1 MRLDLAID
9 KIQRYDGATLRELE
23 REFGPITEREKA
35 RLGVSIRG
43 GLGTVLQR
51 AAPVVGTASSLTT
64 VTTAYTAGDML
75 GSETTL
81 TAMANATG
89 GGGAITAINVQN
101 SSINVTG
108 ALDIRLFSAASTPA
122 ADNAAN
128 SWSDA
133 NSRLQVVAYQIA
145 APVASALNSTIY
157 AGELYKAYT
166 TTSSANLFLNVICLG
181 APAVFTAATDLQ
193 YTFEILQWQ

>member
-1 MRLDLAID
+1 MRLDLAVE

-23 REFGPITEREKA
+23 REFGPLTDREKA
-35 RLGVSIRG
+35 RLGCSIRG

-51 AAPVVGTASSLTT
+51 AAPVVATASGLTT
-64 VTTAYTAGDML
+64 SITAYTAGDML
-75 GSETTL
+75 GAEQTL

-89 GGGAITAINVQN
+89 GGGAVTAINVQN
-101 SSINVTG
+101 SATNVTG
-108 ALDIRLFSAASTPA
+108 ALDLRLFSAASTPA

-133 NSRLQVVAYQIA
+133 NSRLQVIQYQIG

-157 AGELYKAYT
+157 VGELYKAYT
-166 TTSSANLFLNVICLG
+166 TTSSANLFLNVIALG
-181 APAVFTAATDLQ
+181 APAVFAAATDLQ